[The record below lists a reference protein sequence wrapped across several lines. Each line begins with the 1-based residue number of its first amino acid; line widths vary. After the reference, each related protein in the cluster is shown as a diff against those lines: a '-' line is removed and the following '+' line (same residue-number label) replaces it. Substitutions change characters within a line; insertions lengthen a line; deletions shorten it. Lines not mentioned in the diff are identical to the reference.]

1 MERAMQMCRSRNLVG
16 PQWRQSVI
24 ECSRSNQVRMLT
36 VEESMYPHCKLCNR
50 RLLMLAG
57 GSQIAATWLFG
68 DMVVAACA
76 MGCCYQCRARLP

>member
-1 MERAMQMCRSRNLVG
+1 MQMCRSRKVGG

-50 RLLMLAG
+50 RLLILAG
-57 GSQIAATWLFG
+57 GSQIAATWFD

>member
-1 MERAMQMCRSRNLVG
+1 MQMCRSRNLVG
-16 PQWRQSVI
+16 PQSRQSVI

-57 GSQIAATWLFG
+57 GSQIAATWFD
-68 DMVVAACA
+68 DMVVAPCA
-76 MGCCYQCRARLP
+76 MACCYQCRARLP

>member
-1 MERAMQMCRSRNLVG
+1 MQMCRSRNLVG
-16 PQWRQSVI
+16 PQSRQSVI

-36 VEESMYPHCKLCNR
+36 VEESMYPHRKLCNR

-57 GSQIAATWLFG
+57 GSQIAATWFD

-76 MGCCYQCRARLP
+76 MACCYQCRARLP